1 MNADTRRKKILE
13 HLSVSSGPVSAT
25 SLAGMFSV
33 SRQVIVGDIALLRAS
48 GADIT
53 ATPRGYVLTKDEIGL
68 LRTVAVQHTPAQTE
82 QELCIF
88 VDNGCVVE
96 DVVVEHHIYG
106 QLTGALQLAS
116 RYDVSQF
123 MERLE
128 NGTAAV
134 LSSLTEG
141 IHLHTLRCPDE
152 AAFERAKEA
161 LKKVGFLLEQENDT

>member
-1 MNADTRRKKILE
+1 MNAETRRKKILE

-25 SLAGMFSV
+25 ALAGKFSV

-53 ATPRGYVLTKDEIGL
+53 ATPRGYILAKEQVGLT
-68 LRTVAVQHTPAQTE
+68 RTVAVKHTMEQTE

-88 VDNGCVVE
+88 VDNGCIVE
-96 DVVVEHHIYG
+96 DVIVDHHIYG
-106 QLTGALQLAS
+106 QLVGALQISS

-123 MERLE
+123 MERLQ
-128 NGTAAV
+128 NGGASA
-134 LSSLTEG
+134 LSSLTDG

-152 AAFERAKEA
+152 AAFTRAANA
-161 LKKVGFLLEQENDT
+161 LKQAGLLLDE

>member
-1 MNADTRRKKILE
+1 MNAETRRKKIME
-13 HLSVSSGPVSAT
+13 HLSASAGPVSAT
-25 SLAGMFSV
+25 VLAGMFSV

-53 ATPRGYVLTKDEIGL
+53 ATPRGYILTKEDVGL
-68 LRTVAVQHTPAQTE
+68 SRTVAVRHDLAQTE

-88 VDNGCVVE
+88 VDNGCIVE
-96 DVVVEHHIYG
+96 DVIVEHHIYG
-106 QLTGALQLAS
+106 QLVGSLQLAS

-128 NGTAAV
+128 SGSATV
-134 LSSLTEG
+134 LSSLTDG

-152 AAFERAKEA
+152 AAYERACAE
-161 LKKVGFLLEQENDT
+161 LKAAGLLLETE